1 MRRQRKSDARAEL
14 LPKGTLFFSWKTQGW
29 ALREA
34 TSSTSDQNQ
43 VFCLKTAP
51 GLGVVL
57 AAGRDGQVS
66 LEGEEYLAQRGIS
79 AAQQLLE
86 SQPGMSWTDV
96 SHQSPPRT
104 PSSVHSVHMEL
115 VIPFSRTLAG
125 SPGSH
130 LPCFAAKCSGLGER
144 APWALPALPGCAF
157 GNAGCSPWLD
167 PCCCWQLCLPGMG
180 TSLSLPVRGGK
191 MSLPPFPILPFPFS
205 LSLPPFPFL
214 PFPLSLSLPPF
225 LLPRCHLSTFPS
237 EGSRCFWHCLGVKGE
252 AG

>member
-1 MRRQRKSDARAEL
+1 MPWLLRNPEGCVGARPPRHAEAEEVRRQSRAAA
-14 LPKGTLFFSWKTQGW
+14 KGTLFFSWKTQGW
-29 ALREA
+29 VLQEA

-86 SQPGMSWTDV
+86 SQPGMSWRDV
-96 SHQSPPRT
+96 SHQSLPRT

-115 VIPFSRTLAG
+115 VILFSRSPAG

-130 LPCFAAKCSGLGER
+130 LPRFAVKCSGLGEC
-144 APWALPALPGCAF
+144 APWALPALPSCA
-157 GNAGCSPWLD
+157 
-167 PCCCWQLCLPGMG
+167 
-180 TSLSLPVRGGK
+180 
-191 MSLPPFPILPFPFS
+191 
-205 LSLPPFPFL
+205 
-214 PFPLSLSLPPF
+214 
-225 LLPRCHLSTFPS
+225 
-237 EGSRCFWHCLGVKGE
+237 
-252 AG
+252 